1 MRDSERT
8 GKLTISGS
16 SEFFVSANAK
26 CSQQEIV
33 FHFKRINSAAFRN
46 RALECIRPMC
56 QIMFVVFMQR
66 RVYRICF
73 TFRIRSTKAKV
84 TRQRIGSHNENGFCF
99 LLSRKKKNVLLTVAC
114 SYVQMCNWINVQRL
128 EFSLLLH
135 ETLSASTLWLSLLC
149 TRLIT

>member
-1 MRDSERT
+1 MRQGHIADSNDPTAIFSPRQPNHRCEAASEPA
-8 GKLTISGS
+8 KLTISVLS
-16 SEFFVSANAK
+16 KFFVSAKAK

-33 FHFKRINSAAFRN
+33 FHFNRINSAAFRN

-99 LLSRKKKNVLLTVAC
+99 CSRV
-114 SYVQMCNWINVQRL
+114 
-128 EFSLLLH
+128 
-135 ETLSASTLWLSLLC
+135 
-149 TRLIT
+149 